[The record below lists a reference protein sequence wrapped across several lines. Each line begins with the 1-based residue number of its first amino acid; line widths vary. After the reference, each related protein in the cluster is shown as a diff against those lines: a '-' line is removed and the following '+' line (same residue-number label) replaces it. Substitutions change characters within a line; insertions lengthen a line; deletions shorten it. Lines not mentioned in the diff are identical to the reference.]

1 MSENKLKFPFPKDSE
16 VDIYDDYYSI
26 NIVAG
31 SVIISSQGSTPED
44 VPVNP
49 ACIVIDEKRIYLRRN
64 WESWHTINTANKVF
78 VKKLMESATCLIYDS
93 VGGMTEEYRI
103 PIYKLSNFPEKLF
116 KPGRLEELL
125 SPMSKD
131 ETKKGENNDENKNN
145 NDESEIEDFVDDA
158 DIVEML
164 PDKMLNCTKALGVD
178 IIPRLEVNGHHV
190 DLAFRTENVSVL
202 CGLLFGD
209 ESSNEEKQTEDDL
222 YYVKDDMLRETTDS
236 ECHVVLLIREVGS
249 FRPQYETTNVMTEDG
264 LIDFLEKIFGNKKD

>member
-116 KPGRLEELL
+116 KAGRLEELL

-222 YYVKDDMLRETTDS
+222 HYVKDDMLRETTDS